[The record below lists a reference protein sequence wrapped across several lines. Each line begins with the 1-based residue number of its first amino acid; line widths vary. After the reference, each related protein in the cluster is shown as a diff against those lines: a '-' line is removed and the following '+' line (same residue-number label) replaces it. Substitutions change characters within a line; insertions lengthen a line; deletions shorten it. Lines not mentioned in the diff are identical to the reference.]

1 MSTPP
6 PMRPRFEKIVA
17 LPPAQVLGQ
26 LRKAMDRSD
35 AVCCGTT
42 MPGHAVLRL
51 PDDQQHFWSPRLSLE
66 VEAHPDGAI
75 LRGLFGPKPNVWT
88 LFMGMYLAIGF
99 SGTTGLMFGLSQW
112 SLGMSPLLLWSV
124 PAALLVG
131 AAVYG
136 LALYGQR
143 LSREH
148 RYVLRQFVDEA
159 VD

>member
-1 MSTPP
+1 
-6 PMRPRFEKIVA
+6 
-17 LPPAQVLGQ
+17 
-26 LRKAMDRSD
+26 
-35 AVCCGTT
+35 
-42 MPGHAVLRL
+42 
-51 PDDQQHFWSPRLSLE
+51 SLE
-66 VEAHPDGAI
+66 VEEHSDGAV

-112 SLGMSPLLLWSV
+112 SLGMPPLLLWSV
-124 PAALLVG
+124 PAALLAG

-143 LSREH
+143 LSQEH
-148 RYVLRQFVDEA
+148 MYVLRQFVDEA